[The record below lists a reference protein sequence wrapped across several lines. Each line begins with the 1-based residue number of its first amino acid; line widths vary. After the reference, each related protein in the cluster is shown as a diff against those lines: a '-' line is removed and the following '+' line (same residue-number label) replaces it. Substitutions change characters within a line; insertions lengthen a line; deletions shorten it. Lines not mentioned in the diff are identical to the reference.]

1 MYDQNERAFEEL
13 QEIIHLNES
22 IIKRYLGAQI
32 NRKAIY
38 NLILDKIL
46 RGEGCGLPFGPT
58 YAIIAYKET
67 NRGKLI
73 GHAYTRKNNKVET
86 IFRNID
92 FDIDFKD
99 VLRGNEK
106 DIYWS
111 NFTNH
116 KETIEDY
123 QKSLSAQIRLVIGE
137 PIRNFLAHKIETFE
151 KHGVVIV
158 FNYDKAVSVFD
169 SLVFKGYV
177 TAFESFEIAKEQ
189 IKDRDLAHLEVFTR
203 IQMLAEK
210 KDPMTT
216 GKHIERVR
224 NYARVLAEEMSS
236 WDKYREQID
245 DEFISQI
252 YKSAPLHDIGKVG
265 IPDKIL
271 NKEDKLTVEEFTIMK
286 EHTLIGREV
295 LKDSERLKMACDIA
309 LYHHEKY
316 NGSGYPYGLKGD
328 AIPLSARI
336 VSLADVFDAL
346 STKRP
351 YKEAMD
357 FDTVKNMLIA
367 DSGKHFDPDV
377 VLAFCKR
384 EKDIRK
390 IMMKFAE

>member
-22 IIKRYLGAQI
+22 IIKRYLGSQI
-32 NRKAIY
+32 NRREIY
-38 NLILDKIL
+38 SLILDKIL
-46 RGEGCGLPFGPT
+46 RGEGCGLPLGPT
-58 YAIIAYKET
+58 YAIIAYKES

-73 GHAYTRKNNKVET
+73 GHVYKRKNNKVET
-86 IFRNID
+86 VLRNVD
-92 FDIDFKD
+92 FGIDFKD
-99 VLRGNEK
+99 ILCGNEN

-111 NFTNH
+111 NFTHN
-116 KETIEDY
+116 KETLDEFQTSFNNVLKI
-123 QKSLSAQIRLVIGE
+123 VIGE
-137 PIRNFLAHKIETFE
+137 PITNYLAHKIETLE
-151 KHGVVIV
+151 KHGIVIV
-158 FNYDKAVSVFD
+158 FNYEKMVSVFD

-189 IKDRDLAHLEVFTR
+189 IRDRDLAHLEVFTR

-210 KDPMTT
+210 KDPATT

-224 NYARVLAEEMSS
+224 NYSKVLAEEMSR
-236 WDKYREQID
+236 WEKYREQID
-245 DEFISQI
+245 EEFISQI

-309 LYHHEKY
+309 LCHHEKY
-316 NGSGYPYGLKGD
+316 DGSGYPFGLKAD
-328 AIPLSARI
+328 NIPLSARI

-390 IMMKFAE
+390 IMMKYAE

>member
-22 IIKRYLGAQI
+22 IIKRYLGSQI

-189 IKDRDLAHLEVFTR
+189 IRDRDLAHLEVFTR

-224 NYARVLAEEMSS
+224 NYSKVLAEEMSS

-265 IPDKIL
+265 IPDMIL
-271 NKEDKLTVEEFTIMK
+271 NK
-286 EHTLIGREV
+286 
-295 LKDSERLKMACDIA
+295 
-309 LYHHEKY
+309 
-316 NGSGYPYGLKGD
+316 
-328 AIPLSARI
+328 
-336 VSLADVFDAL
+336 
-346 STKRP
+346 
-351 YKEAMD
+351 
-357 FDTVKNMLIA
+357 
-367 DSGKHFDPDV
+367 
-377 VLAFCKR
+377 
-384 EKDIRK
+384 
-390 IMMKFAE
+390 